1 MIPTWTKGPCGWNI
15 LLEWQV
21 SGTSPVAPWN
31 CLGKTPGQSFQTL
44 RWQQNPSHPP
54 RLRLAEHDRCVR
66 MIIATPLGQAK
77 PTYHYIPLVSV
88 VSSGLWFIK
97 LCSKTLISKFRATAT
112 LHQWWWCCC
121 WFGRCRPCVL
131 VVSILLVVS
140 WFLLLLFLSLAAL
153 VTVWSVFS
161 FFWFSCCYEYSC
173 F

>member
-1 MIPTWTKGPCGWNI
+1 MDLDIPCGWNI
-15 LLEWQV
+15 LEWQV

-88 VSSGLWFIK
+88 VSSGLLWFIK
-97 LCSKTLISKFRATAT
+97 LCSKTLNIQLQSHCYLASVVV
-112 LHQWWWCCC
+112 
-121 WFGRCRPCVL
+121 VL
-131 VVSILLVVS
+131 LLV
-140 WFLLLLFLSLAAL
+140 WSL
-153 VTVWSVFS
+153 
-161 FFWFSCCYEYSC
+161 
-173 F
+173 